1 MMLCYSHKVVAIRK
15 NIRLSCRLQTLS
27 PTKSRDEGKPD
38 QARALLAPVYG
49 WVTEGFD
56 TRDLKEAKALLHEL
70 HA

>member
-38 QARALLAPVYG
+38 QARALLAPVYD

-56 TRDLKEAKALLHEL
+56 TRDLREAKALLDEL